1 MMKKLINF
9 SIILV
14 SCLALGCKK
23 DAKLTVLEPIGFDS
37 SIKASTGTVALSA
50 ATDDASVIT
59 FSWPAVKFPIKAAV
73 TYTLQVDVPADTV
86 GTTAWANAK
95 NIVVG
100 DDVLSKAYKGSD
112 LNTLAISMGIE
123 PNTAGKLVFRTQ
135 ATMDRNTYTRGLA
148 ITISPYQVFT
158 GFPALYVP
166 GDYQGWSPGTATSI
180 VALQSNKIYEG
191 YVYFPAGGTFN
202 FKFTSDRDWN
212 HINYGYASEGKLS
225 TDGLAGGLVVPG
237 PGYYELS
244 ANTNNLTWTYTKTTW
259 SILGDASPGGWSTD
273 TQMTYDVAKQVW
285 TLTCDMSASGSFK
298 FRANNAWNIDFGITK
313 DGKLTYADS
322 PVYGYNGTLDNLS
335 VPSSGNYTI
344 TLDLHDANNYKYTL
358 HKN

>member
-1 MMKKLINF
+1 MKKLINL

-23 DAKLTVLEPIGFDS
+23 DAKLTVLEPVGFDS

-50 ATDDASVIT
+50 ATDNASVIT

-95 NIVVG
+95 NIVAG

-123 PNTAGKLVFRTQ
+123 PNTTGKLVFRTQ
-135 ATMDRNTYTRGLA
+135 ATMDRSTYTKGLA
-148 ITISPYQVFT
+148 VTISPYQVFT

-166 GDYQGWSPGTATSI
+166 GDYQGWSPGTAPSI

-191 YVYFPAGGTFN
+191 YVYFPAGGTYH
-202 FKFTSDRDWN
+202 FKFTSDKDWN
-212 HINYGYASEGKLS
+212 HINYGYAGDGKLS
-225 TDGLAGGLVVPG
+225 TDGLAGDLVLPEA
-237 PGYYELS
+237 GYYELS